1 MKSVDEYVQ
10 GTFNAYYL
18 FTYVLYR
25 DKTDHDSLQHW
36 FYWNRIVPANL
47 EESYLVKEFMVDH

>member
-1 MKSVDEYVQ
+1 MDEYVQ